1 MPVKV
6 SAVRRSREGEKYQI
20 EIKATLCPSVTL
32 MYATLAEAQEAREHA
47 VKIVANATD
56 AVLTGDITGDR
67 PRFSLWT
74 RRRPAAGRT

>member
-56 AVLTGDITGDR
+56 AVLTGDITGD
-67 PRFSLWT
+67 L
-74 RRRPAAGRT
+74 